1 MNVKEKLL
9 VAFDAD
15 IEEATAA
22 GNKYAVNDLKI
33 VRALIERTNADDA
46 SFMDEIK
53 KNWTFAEKIAYQQA
67 VAYKQSKRSK

>member
-1 MNVKEKLL
+1 MNIKEKLI

-15 IEEATAA
+15 IAAAEET
-22 GNKYAVNDLKI
+22 GNRYAVNDLKI

-67 VAYKQSKRSK
+67 VAYKQGKR